1 VFEWGILV
9 DAYVINTFALPD
21 KSEAR
26 IGTTVI
32 ASTTNASFMQETIVG
47 SAIYFPKADTRTDLL
62 IPSTTKTFC
71 PFKGTANYWS
81 IVLPNG
87 DVIEDAG
94 WSYERPLPEA
104 EAIGGYVAF
113 DTNKVTVTTERET
126 PSDTPE
132 KESDDNFTNWLM
144 GAAFRSPA
152 PEEFINIL
160 CEKLSEDG
168 MPIRR
173 MNVALWSLH
182 PESVGR
188 NYTWWR
194 EEDEINVF
202 DLPMGALEH
211 EGFKNSPTLY
221 VSEGRGGVRQRLDD
235 PEPEFDFQIMHDLR
249 EKGCTDYVAMPL
261 IFSDGSIHVLSLT
274 SDVAEGFSTAG
285 LGQLFLHSGVISRI
299 LEVHVQRQTTNTLLE
314 TYLGPRSAARVLA
327 GESHRG
333 DGDTIEAA
341 ILYSDL
347 RGSTQMAEQMSADDY
362 LSTLNRF
369 FDVAVEGIEK
379 EGGEVLKFIGDAVL
393 AIFPKEHDASMVS
406 TRAVA
411 ASRNIL
417 DEIKNIDTATG
428 DDMSCVVALH
438 YGEVNYGNVGAQ
450 ARLDYTAAGKAV
462 NEVARLHEL
471 CKLEEQDCLLSDTI
485 VAQLEGEHQPV
496 GEHRLRGTGRLR
508 TIYALAA

>member
-1 VFEWGILV
+1 LNEEILV
-9 DAYVINTFALPD
+9 DAYVINTFSLPE
-21 KSEAR
+21 KCEAR
-26 IGTTVI
+26 VGSTVI
-32 ASTTNASFMQETIVG
+32 ARSTNANLMQETIVG
-47 SAIYFPKADTRTDLL
+47 GAIYFPKQDIRQDLL

-71 PFKGTANYWS
+71 PFKGTTSYWS
-81 IVLPNG
+81 IALPDG
-87 DVIEDAG
+87 TVIEDAG
-94 WSYERPLPEA
+94 WSYERPLTEA
-104 EAIGGYVAF
+104 KDVGGFIAF
-113 DTNKVTVTTERET
+113 DPAKVDVSTDNDIDE
-126 PSDTPE
+126 PN
-132 KESDDNFTNWLM
+132 DDRKDEDSFTNWLLS
-144 GAAFRSPA
+144 AAWESPT
-152 PEEFINIL
+152 PENLIEAL
-160 CEKLSEDG
+160 CAQLTSDG

-188 NYTWWR
+188 SYTWWR
-194 EEDEINVF
+194 EEDELRVV
-202 DLPMGALEH
+202 DLPQGALDH
-211 EGFKNSPTLY
+211 DGLKNSPTLY
-221 VSEGRGGVRQRLDD
+221 VTNGRGGVRQRLDD
-235 PEPEFDFQIMHDLR
+235 PDPEFDFPIMQDLR
-249 EKGCTDYVAMPL
+249 DKGCTDYVAMPL
-261 IFSDGSIHVLSLT
+261 VFSDGSFHVMTLT
-274 SDVAEGFSTAG
+274 SDALEGFSTAG
-285 LGQLFLHSGVISRI
+285 LGRLFLNSGMIARI
-299 LEVHVQRQTTNTLLE
+299 LEVHVQRETTATLLR
-314 TYLGPRSAARVLA
+314 TYLGPRSATRVLA

-347 RGSTQMAEQMSADDY
+347 RGSTQMAEQMSADEY
-362 LSTLNRF
+362 LTTLNRF
-369 FDVAVEGIEK
+369 FDIVVAGIEK

-406 TRAVA
+406 TRAAA

-417 DEIKNIDTATG
+417 EGIKNIETATG
-428 DDMSCVVALH
+428 NEMSCVVALH